1 MADDPGSSYQPHFRD
16 SGRLESEEERADR
29 NLSDLLQELR
39 VALPGVQ
46 VLFAF
51 LLTVPFTNRFDDLTG
66 FQEKL
71 YFGVLIA
78 VALAT
83 VLLVAP
89 TIGHRILFR
98 RQQKEYIVT
107 ISNNLALI
115 GMFLLAVS
123 MCGAIALI
131 SDFLFGAATAI
142 VSTIV
147 MAAAFVGFWF
157 AGPII
162 RRAKLPPR
170 TSPPESRRPRD

>member
-1 MADDPGSSYQPHFRD
+1 VADEPSSSDTSRIQE
-16 SGRLESEEERADR
+16 SGRAESEEERADR

-51 LLTVPFTNRFDDLTG
+51 LLTVPFTNRFSDLTP
-66 FQEKL
+66 FEEKL
-71 YFGVLIA
+71 YYGVLIA

-89 TIGHRILFR
+89 TVGHRILFR
-98 RQQKEYIVT
+98 RQQKEYLVT
-107 ISNNLALI
+107 ISNNLALV
-115 GMFLLAVS
+115 GMSLLAVS
-123 MCGAIALI
+123 MCGAIGLI
-131 SDFLFGAATAI
+131 SSFLFGATTAI

-147 MAAAFVGFWF
+147 MALAFAGFWF
-157 AGPII
+157 AAPIV

-170 TSPPESRRPRD
+170 RPPG

>member
-1 MADDPGSSYQPHFRD
+1 MTPEQPSPDERRELD

-51 LLTVPFTNRFDDLTG
+51 LLTVPFSQRFADLTD
-66 FQEKL
+66 FEEKL
-71 YFGVLIA
+71 YFGVLIC

-89 TIGHRILFR
+89 TAGHRILFR
-98 RQQKEYIVT
+98 RQQKEYLVT
-107 ISNNLALI
+107 LSNNLALA
-115 GMFLLAVS
+115 GLFLLAVS
-123 MCGAIALI
+123 MSGAIALI
-131 SDFLFGAATAI
+131 SGFLFGTTAAI
-142 VSTIV
+142 VSSVV
-147 MAAAFVGFWF
+147 MAIAFAGFWY
-157 AGPII
+157 AGPIM

-170 TSPPESRRPRD
+170 

>member
-1 MADDPGSSYQPHFRD
+1 MPDETGRSDSPDVRD
-16 SGRLESEEERADR
+16 SGREETEEERAHR

-51 LLTVPFTNRFDDLTG
+51 LLTVPFTNRFDDLDD
-66 FQEKL
+66 FQQKL

-83 VLLVAP
+83 VLLLAP
-89 TIGHRILFR
+89 TVGHRILFR

-107 ISNNLALI
+107 LSNRLVLV

-123 MCGAIALI
+123 
-131 SDFLFGAATAI
+131 
-142 VSTIV
+142 
-147 MAAAFVGFWF
+147 
-157 AGPII
+157 
-162 RRAKLPPR
+162 
-170 TSPPESRRPRD
+170 

>member
-1 MADDPGSSYQPHFRD
+1 MTGNDITDDEPRELD
-16 SGRLESEEERADR
+16 SGRYESEEQRADR

-51 LLTVPFTNRFDDLTG
+51 LLTVPFTQRFDQLSA

-89 TIGHRILFR
+89 TVGHRILFR
-98 RQQKEYIVT
+98 RQQKEYLVT
-107 ISNNLALI
+107 VSNTLALA

-123 MCGAIALI
+123 MCGAIGLI
-131 SDFLFGAATAI
+131 SDFLFSSVTAI
-142 VSTIV
+142 ISTVV
-147 MAAAFVGFWF
+147 MAAAFLGFWF
-157 AGPII
+157 TAPIM

-170 TSPPESRRPRD
+170 

>member
-1 MADDPGSSYQPHFRD
+1 MPEDPGNSDPPRLRE
-16 SGRLESEEERADR
+16 SGRVESEEERADR

-51 LLTVPFTNRFDDLTG
+51 LLTVPFSQRFEDLST
-66 FQEKL
+66 FQKDL
-71 YFGVLIA
+71 FYGVLIS

-83 VLLVAP
+83 ILLVAP
-89 TIGHRILFR
+89 TAGHRILFR

-107 ISNNLALI
+107 LANRLALA
-115 GMFLLAVS
+115 GLALLAVA

-131 SDFLFGAATAI
+131 ADFLFGAATAI

-147 MAAAFVGFWF
+147 IASGFVLFWF
-157 AGPII
+157 AGPIV
-162 RRAKLPPR
+162 RRAQLPPR
-170 TSPPESRRPRD
+170 DPSGGSGSEEG

>member
-1 MADDPGSSYQPHFRD
+1 MTADDPSQDEPRELE
-16 SGRLESEEERADR
+16 SGRLETEEERADR

-51 LLTVPFTNRFDDLTG
+51 LLTVPFTNRFDDLSD

-71 YFGVLIA
+71 YFGVLIT

-83 VLLVAP
+83 VLLTAP
-89 TIGHRILFR
+89 TVGHRILFR

-107 ISNNLALI
+107 ISNNLALV
-115 GMFLLAVS
+115 GMALLAVS

-131 SDFLFGAATAI
+131 SDFIFGATTAAI
-142 VSTIV
+142 SSAI
-147 MAAAFVGFWF
+147 MAAAFIGFWF

-162 RRAKLPPR
+162 RRAKLAPR
-170 TSPPESRRPRD
+170 SGPTRAHTDD

>member
-1 MADDPGSSYQPHFRD
+1 MGRVDE
-16 SGRLESEEERADR
+16 SGREETEEERADR

-51 LLTVPFTNRFDDLTG
+51 LLTVPFTQRFSSLSD

-89 TIGHRILFR
+89 TAAHRILFR
-98 RQQKEYIVT
+98 RQQKEYLVT
-107 ISNNLALI
+107 VANNLSLA
-115 GMFLLAVS
+115 GMSLLAVS
-123 MCGAIALI
+123 MCGAITLI
-131 SDFLFGAATAI
+131 SHFLFGATTAI
-142 VSTIV
+142 VSTVV
-147 MAAAFVGFWF
+147 MAVAFIGFWF
-157 AGPII
+157 AGPVV
-162 RRAKLPPR
+162 RRTKLPPR
-170 TSPPESRRPRD
+170 

>member
-1 MADDPGSSYQPHFRD
+1 VAETAD
-16 SGRLESEEERADR
+16 SGRQESEEERADR

-51 LLTVPFTNRFDDLTG
+51 LLTVPFTNRFDDLSS
-66 FQEKL
+66 FEQRL
-71 YFGVLIA
+71 YFGVLIT

-98 RQQKEYIVT
+98 RQQKEYLVT
-107 ISNNLALI
+107 VANRLALV

-123 MCGAIALI
+123 MCGAIGLI
-131 SDFLFGAATAI
+131 SHFLFGPVTAI
-142 VSTIV
+142 VSTAG
-147 MAAAFVGFWF
+147 MAVAFLGFWF
-157 AGPII
+157 AGPIG

-170 TSPPESRRPRD
+170 S

>member
-1 MADDPGSSYQPHFRD
+1 MAEPDFTSDEPRELE
-16 SGRLESEEERADR
+16 SGRYESEEERADR

-51 LLTVPFTNRFDDLTG
+51 LLTVPFTQRFDQLSG
-66 FQEKL
+66 FEQKL

-89 TIGHRILFR
+89 TVGHRILFR
-98 RQQKEYIVT
+98 RQQKEYLVT
-107 ISNNLALI
+107 VSNRLALA

-123 MCGAIALI
+123 MCGAIGLI
-131 SDFLFGAATAI
+131 SAFLFSTATAI
-142 VSTIV
+142 ISTVV
-147 MAAAFVGFWF
+147 MAVAFLSFWF
-157 AGPII
+157 TGPIL

-170 TSPPESRRPRD
+170 

>member
-1 MADDPGSSYQPHFRD
+1 MPDEPDSSEEHLRE
-16 SGRLESEEERADR
+16 SGRVESEEERADR

-51 LLTVPFTNRFDDLTG
+51 LLTVPFTNRFDDLSD
-66 FQEKL
+66 FEQKL
-71 YFGVLIA
+71 YFGVLLA

-107 ISNNLALI
+107 ISNNLSLA
-115 GMFLLAVS
+115 GMALLAVS

-131 SDFLFGAATAI
+131 SDFIFGTTTAI
-142 VSTIV
+142 ISTIG
-147 MAAAFVGFWF
+147 MASAFVGFWF
-157 AGPII
+157 FGPIR
-162 RRAKLPPR
+162 RRANLPERPGPR
-170 TSPPESRRPRD
+170 RRDD

>member
-1 MADDPGSSYQPHFRD
+1 MPDEPSPDERRELD
-16 SGRLESEEERADR
+16 SGRFESEEERADR

-51 LLTVPFTNRFDDLTG
+51 LLTVPFTNRFSDLSG
-66 FQEKL
+66 FEQKL
-71 YFGVLIA
+71 YYGVLIA

-89 TIGHRILFR
+89 TVGHRILFR
-98 RQQKEYIVT
+98 QQQKEYLVT
-107 ISNNLALI
+107 IANRLALI
-115 GMFLLAVS
+115 GMFLLAVA

-131 SDFLFGAATAI
+131 SHFLFGAATAI

-147 MAAAFVGFWF
+147 MTAAFAGFWF

-162 RRAKLPPR
+162 RRANLPPR
-170 TSPPESRRPRD
+170 

>member
-1 MADDPGSSYQPHFRD
+1 MNEGTHPADERRERE
-16 SGRLESEEERADR
+16 SGRKETEEERADR

-66 FQEKL
+66 FQQKL

-107 ISNNLALI
+107 LSNNLALI

-131 SDFLFGAATAI
+131 SDFIFGAVTAI

-147 MAAAFVGFWF
+147 MAAAFIGFWF

-162 RRAKLPPR
+162 RRANLPPR
-170 TSPPESRRPRD
+170 RPPG

>member
-1 MADDPGSSYQPHFRD
+1 VAEPSE
-16 SGRLESEEERADR
+16 SGRAESEEERADR

-51 LLTVPFTNRFDDLTG
+51 LLTVPFTQRFDELSD
-66 FQEKL
+66 FDQKL

-89 TIGHRILFR
+89 TAGHRILFR

-107 ISNNLALI
+107 IANRLSLVGLL
-115 GMFLLAVS
+115 LLAIAMS
-123 MCGAIALI
+123 GAIALI
-131 SDFLFGAATAI
+131 SDFLFGAATAVI
-142 VSTIV
+142 STIV

-157 AGPII
+157 LGPVV
-162 RRAKLPPR
+162 RRQKLPPR
-170 TSPPESRRPRD
+170 

>member
-1 MADDPGSSYQPHFRD
+1 VADDPTTPEVRRHRET
-16 SGRLESEEERADR
+16 GRPESEEERADR

-51 LLTVPFTNRFDDLTG
+51 LLTVPFTQRFSDLSD
-66 FQEKL
+66 FEEKL

-89 TIGHRILFR
+89 TAGHRILFR
-98 RQQKEYIVT
+98 RQQKEYLVT
-107 ISNNLALI
+107 VANNLSLA
-115 GMFLLAVS
+115 GMFLLALA

-131 SDFLFGAATAI
+131 SHFLFGTITAI
-142 VSTIV
+142 VSTAV
-147 MAAAFVGFWF
+147 MAVAFIGFWF
-157 AGPII
+157 TGPVI
-162 RRAKLPPR
+162 RRAQLPPR
-170 TSPPESRRPRD
+170 